1 MKKIRYVK
9 RFKLLR
15 AYFFT
20 LKILLKYFF
29 LFILKKP
36 LPNRV
41 YIRLLKKF
49 NLRVSYKV
57 RNYFIRLQG
66 IYVKLGQFLSVIGN
80 VFAPELTFYLKDLQD
95 KVPSKPFALFL
106 PVFLENWGA
115 EPQHILDFFD
125 KHPVASAS
133 LGQVYQ
139 GVYQGQKVAIKVLYP
154 DIENILQKDLKILK
168 SLLNLIEVFFPSL
181 DTSSLFTE
189 FSDMLLKEI
198 DYNYEKKH
206 ITKLKA
212 QFSSKDFVV
221 IPNYIDTLSGKN
233 ILVTQFIEGCK
244 IDDISCLKAM
254 GHDPLVIAQNLVH
267 VYSKM
272 IFRHGFFHADP
283 HPGNLIITPQGKIGI
298 IDFGAVDALSYD
310 ALFMIRKVLKAFLFK
325 DHALIVRHFEEMGF
339 LKPDADKEEIEKV
352 VYYTL
357 QKLSAF
363 QIKDY
368 QNMTLNQIYKI
379 YNTKDLGLPLRLL
392 IKQLQ
397 IPQNYLFLGR
407 TLAILVGVAG
417 KLAPNLNLVQI
428 MLPYLKK
435 FLVDKKENLKVVVK
449 EELRLNFHYLS
460 NLPHNVHKALE
471 NINSGKVKINLKGM
485 KSSVKKLYV
494 LGHQLIYALL
504 LIASLAFSLQCRF
517 NKEPRLSQIFA
528 YASAFFGAV
537 LFLSFFKH
545 RKK

>member
-1 MKKIRYVK
+1 MRYIK
-9 RFKLLR
+9 RFKMLR

-36 LPNRV
+36 LPNKV
-41 YIRLLKKF
+41 YSRLLKKF

-115 EPQHILDFFD
+115 EPQHILDSFD
-125 KHPVASAS
+125 PHPVASAS

-154 DIENILQKDLKILK
+154 DMENVLQQDLKILK
-168 SLLNLIEVFFPSL
+168 SLLNLIKVFFSSL
-181 DTSSLFTE
+181 NTSSLFTE

-206 ITKLKA
+206 IQKLKA
-212 QFSSKDFVV
+212 QFVSQEFVI
-221 IPNYIDTLSGKN
+221 IPDYIDNISSKN

-254 GHDPLVIAQNLVH
+254 GHDPLIIAQNLVH
-267 VYSKM
+267 AYSKM
-272 IFRHGFFHADP
+272 IFKHGFFHSDP

-298 IDFGAVDALSYD
+298 IDFGAADTLSYD
-310 ALFMIRKVLKAFLFK
+310 ALFMIRKILKAFLFK
-325 DHALIVRHFEEMGF
+325 DHAMIVQHFEEIGF
-339 LKPDADKEEIEKV
+339 VKPDSDKEEIEKI
-352 VYYTL
+352 VYFTL

-363 QIKDY
+363 QVKDY

-379 YNTKDLGLPLRLL
+379 YNTKEVGMPLRLL

-417 KLAPNLNLVQI
+417 KLDPHLNLIQI

-435 FLVDKKENLKVVVK
+435 FLIDKKENLKAVVK
-449 EELRLNFHYLS
+449 EELRLNYHYLS
-460 NLPHNVHKALE
+460 NLPHNVHKFLE

-485 KSSVKKLYV
+485 QPTFKKLYV

-504 LIASLAFSLQCRF
+504 LIATLAFSLQCRF
-517 NKEPRLSQIFA
+517 NNEYRLSQIFA
-528 YASAFFGAV
+528 YISGFFGVV
-537 LFLSFFKH
+537 LFFSFLKQ